1 LERTGLLELI
11 GRENIFLATH
21 EFGMAANQ
29 AYESAKNWLDTV
41 EQQEKLIRKEYT
53 DDKNAGPDN

>member
-1 LERTGLLELI
+1 
-11 GRENIFLATH
+11 
-21 EFGMAANQ
+21 MAANK